1 MKNKKMTK
9 KILTGVCA
17 LAFSLSVAAGI
28 SLAETK
34 ASADNATLQAQAS
47 TFAIKEGAAVRITDP
62 YGIRYTATIS
72 KDNYDTI
79 ASSYESVEYGV
90 LICPTDLL
98 AGKTLDFDTRDGLV
112 PGNAAA
118 GEIEFGYVKATPIL
132 DEKTN
137 VYTLKGSLVGIKEEN
152 LSRPFTGKAYIKA
165 TDAEG
170 NVSYAYTSDESR
182 AIYTV
187 ATYAVNDPD
196 ETEKA
201 KLDAVVE
208 GVAQTPRAY
217 LESVINKVQT
227 VYGNPEITVTSSNAE
242 TAEYNILNGGDKIT
256 VSGKV
261 SKTVGD
267 VTRTLD
273 ACPTITAD
281 ASSGITLEQTSPT
294 EYIVRG
300 TNKTGFNLNATIG
313 TGDNKLSAQAFEEEV
328 TSWSNKI
335 TASELGEAWQGGP
348 VGVLT
353 PVEDKEGDL
362 VGAYEWTNSKYLG
375 IQPSVTST
383 FEVGDRLVFDV
394 YATDG
399 MLISLNYNG
408 SNDQFLWLIG
418 GGKNETITVNGED
431 LYSFRIID
439 TETNELITNGTGN
452 YKKHWLTFEITIL
465 KKSDSRFTIMYYETD
480 SCKLADGVYVRNL
493 DVLKYSTK
501 TEVALADGVVID
513 QEKTYDFLTPIN
525 IGNIEVTD
533 DRGVTKTLPASATGG
548 YVEDG
553 ILYTGLGTQ
562 NIVINAEGYD
572 GGLEYTIN
580 GPASATILDGQETLS
595 NVVFGNNFKMTYEE
609 SYKGNQNAWLTDNN
623 GKDCKDTDEQAVNST
638 TPVNEGSDGFTFTN
652 KVAANVKKDTYLY
665 MEVYAASQFYLT
677 AAVNSQK
684 KGGYVKLLYY
694 YVDGSDGVTY
704 YDATGAMCTRING
717 ATASGIGMNV
727 AYREQ
732 WITIALKIT
741 EDWNNAYSSISC
753 YSGQFEASKGLR
765 FGKIWLSNEAVTT
778 PVIELVE
785 EAPITEVSLLGNS
798 EYVSTGSK
806 STMTLQTE
814 GEFAGAYQ
822 WTVAPKVTGD
832 GNSDRACAI
841 LSAAAVGEFAK
852 QGNYMYI
859 SFYQTTGTTFALM
872 ASGKA
877 NFLYNANATGG
888 NNVAI
893 KRYAYQDGAPV
904 NVTDK
909 ALSGYT
915 NQWVTYELY
924 FEADITNTSFYFF
937 LYLDPSTTEY
947 EMYVKDLKWCATQ
960 QEAFANAA

>member
-17 LAFSLSVAAGI
+17 LAFSLSIAAGI

-34 ASADNATLQAQAS
+34 ASADNVTLQAQAS

-79 ASSYESVEYGV
+79 ASSYASVEYGV

-98 AGKTLDFDTRDGLV
+98 AGKTLDFDTSDGLV
-112 PGNAAA
+112 PGNAAE
-118 GEIEFGYVKATPIL
+118 GQVEFGFVKAIPVL
-132 DEKTN
+132 DETTN
-137 VYTLKGSLVGIKEEN
+137 VYTLKGSLVGIQEEN

-170 NVSYAYTSDESR
+170 NVSYAYTTDESR

-196 ETEKA
+196 EEEKA
-201 KLDAVVE
+201 KLDAVKE

-217 LESVINKVQT
+217 LESVINKVQS

-261 SKTVGD
+261 SKTVGG

-313 TGDNKLSAQAFEEEV
+313 TGENKLSAQAFEEEV

-335 TASELGEAWQGGP
+335 STSEIGKPWDSASAP
-348 VGVLT
+348 TLT
-353 PVEDKEGDL
+353 LVEDKEGDL
-362 VGAYEWTNSKYLG
+362 VGAYEWTDYKYLG
-375 IQPSVTST
+375 IQSSVTST

-408 SNDQFLWLIG
+408 SDDQFLWLVG
-418 GGKNETITVNGED
+418 DGKSGTITVNEED

-439 TETNELITNGTGN
+439 TETNELITNGTGT
-452 YKKHWLTFEITIL
+452 YKNHWLTFEVTIL
-465 KKSDSRFTIMYYETD
+465 KKSDSRFMIMYFENDNY
-480 SCKLADGVYVRNL
+480 KLADGVYVRNL
-493 DVLKYSTK
+493 DVLKYT
-501 TEVALADGVVID
+501 TETTVTLADGVVID
-513 QEKTYDFLTPIN
+513 EEKTYDFLTPIN

-553 ILYTGLGTQ
+553 VLYTGLGTQ
-562 NIVINAEGYD
+562 NIVINAEGYE

-595 NVVFGNNFKMTYEE
+595 NVVFGDNFNMTYEE
-609 SYKGNQNAWLTDNN
+609 SYKGNDNAWLTDNN
-623 GKDCKDTDEQAVNST
+623 GKDDEVSDEQAVNSKT
-638 TPVNEGSDGFTFTN
+638 AVNEGSDGFTFTN
-652 KVAANVKKDTYLY
+652 KVAANIKKDTYLY
-665 MEVYAASQFYLT
+665 MEIYAVSQFHLT
-677 AAVNSQK
+677 AAVNAQK
-684 KGGYVKLLYY
+684 TGGAVKLLYY
-694 YVDGSDGVTY
+694 YVDGPDGITY
-704 YDATGAMCTRING
+704 YDATGTMCTRIDG
-717 ATASGIGMNV
+717 AAASGIGV
-727 AYREQ
+727 KDSYRGQ

-741 EDWNNAYSSISC
+741 EDWNSAYSSISC
-753 YSGQFEASKGLR
+753 YSGQFEASKGVR

-814 GEFAGAYQ
+814 GEFAGAYK
-822 WTVAPKVTGD
+822 WTVEAGATG
-832 GNSDRACAI
+832 NTNRACAI
-841 LSAAAVGEFAK
+841 LSAAAIGEFAK
-852 QGNYMYI
+852 QGNYLYI
-859 SFYQTTGTTFALM
+859 SFYQTTGTTFMLM
-872 ASGKA
+872 ASGA
-877 NFLYNANATGG
+877 AHYWYSANATGS
-888 NNVAI
+888 NNIAF
-893 KRYAYQDGAPV
+893 KRYIYQDGVPV
-904 NVTDK
+904 NATST
-909 ALSGYT
+909 AQGSLT
-915 NQWVTYELY
+915 NQWITYEIY

-937 LYLDPSTTEY
+937 LLNDVSGDYS
-947 EMYVKDLKWCATQ
+947 MYVKDLKWCATQ